1 MFAGEQGRAYR
12 DQRGRRYRFGGAPA
26 REFEGDHDHRRRNAG
41 QDYGAIVSFIQWGE
55 PFADRLAQIDCADG
69 EGSKHHLTQ
78 IKLAHDIVRPL
89 TIPSTFPAPDA
100 YIKSQA
106 GHLSSSETGASIMGV
121 VLASNLVSGRQ
132 DMVRGS
138 ARPALARGK
147 SITGSCMSWGQTVS
161 VLEALREG
169 VRARR
174 GMTTRARPF

>member
-1 MFAGEQGRAYR
+1 
-12 DQRGRRYRFGGAPA
+12 
-26 REFEGDHDHRRRNAG
+26 
-41 QDYGAIVSFIQWGE
+41 
-55 PFADRLAQIDCADG
+55 
-69 EGSKHHLTQ
+69 
-78 IKLAHDIVRPL
+78 
-89 TIPSTFPAPDA
+89 
-100 YIKSQA
+100 
-106 GHLSSSETGASIMGV
+106 MGV